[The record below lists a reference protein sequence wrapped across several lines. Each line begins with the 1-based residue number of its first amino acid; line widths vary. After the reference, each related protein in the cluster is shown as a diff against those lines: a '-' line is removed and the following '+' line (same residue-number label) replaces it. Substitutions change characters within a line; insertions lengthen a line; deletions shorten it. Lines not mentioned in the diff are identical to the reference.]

1 MWKCPV
7 HKGDILC
14 SRHRIRRRGSVLIGW
29 DNIYIESVY
38 DAVYLNEQADI

>member
-7 HKGDILC
+7 RNGDILC

-38 DAVYLNEQADI
+38 DAVYLNEQAEI

>member
-1 MWKCPV
+1 MWKGPV
-7 HKGDILC
+7 RKGDILYSC
-14 SRHRIRRRGSVLIGW
+14 HRIRRRGSVLIGW

>member
-7 HKGDILC
+7 RNGDILC